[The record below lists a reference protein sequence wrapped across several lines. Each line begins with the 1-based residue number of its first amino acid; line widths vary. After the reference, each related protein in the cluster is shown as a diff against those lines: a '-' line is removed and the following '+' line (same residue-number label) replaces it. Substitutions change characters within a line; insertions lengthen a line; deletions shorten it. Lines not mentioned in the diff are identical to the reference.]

1 VTGTATATG
10 AGTVVEL
17 VGMSKRYRRGSE
29 TVHALEAASIRVG
42 SGELVALV
50 GPSGSG
56 KTTLLN
62 LVCGWETPDAGALRW
77 GPMVEGRA
85 ERWSDLAI
93 VPQALGLVEEL
104 TVRENAALPLRF
116 PAVREP
122 ADVDQVLERLGLT
135 ELAHRPSTGTSLGEQ
150 QRTAIA
156 RALVARPR
164 LLVADEPTAHQNAAW
179 ARTVLGE
186 LRSVCTDG
194 GAVLVATHDREL
206 LGAMDRVI
214 TLHDGRVVNRRRRP

>member
-1 VTGTATATG
+1 M
-10 AGTVVEL
+10 TVVEL
-17 VGMSKRYRRGSE
+17 AAVSKRYRRGSE
-29 TVHALEAASIRVG
+29 TVHALESASVTVG
-42 SGELVALV
+42 QGELVALV

-62 LVCGWETPDAGALRW
+62 LVCGWERPDEGEVRWAAG
-77 GPMVEGRA
+77 A

-104 TVRENAALPLRF
+104 TVRENASLPLRF
-116 PAVREP
+116 PVTSSREP
-122 ADVDQVLERLGLT
+122 ADVDELLDRLGLT
-135 ELAHRPSTGTSLGEQ
+135 DLAHRPSTGTSLGEQ

-156 RALVARPR
+156 RALVGRPS

-179 ARTVLGE
+179 ARTLLGE
-186 LRSVCTDG
+186 LRAVCDGG

-206 LGAMDRVI
+206 LGSMDRVV
-214 TLHDGRVVNRRRRP
+214 TLHDGKVVA

>member
-1 VTGTATATG
+1 VTAVDLA
-10 AGTVVEL
+10 VVEL
-17 VGMSKRYRRGSE
+17 AGVSKRYRRGSE
-29 TVHALEAASIRVG
+29 TVHALEDASVTVAA
-42 SGELVALV
+42 GELVGLV

-62 LVCGWETPDAGALRW
+62 LVIGWETPDAGEIR
-77 GPMVEGRA
+77 RA
-85 ERWSDLAI
+85 TESDHWSELAI

-116 PAVREP
+116 PAAHEP
-122 ADVDQVLERLGLT
+122 ADVDEVLDRLGLT

-156 RALVARPR
+156 RALVARPH
-164 LLVADEPTAHQNAAW
+164 LLVADEPTAHQNAGW
-179 ARTVLGE
+179 ARSLLGE
-186 LRSVCTDG
+186 LRTVCVDG

-206 LGAMDRVI
+206 LGAMDRVV
-214 TLHDGRVVNRRRRP
+214 TLHDGRVVTP